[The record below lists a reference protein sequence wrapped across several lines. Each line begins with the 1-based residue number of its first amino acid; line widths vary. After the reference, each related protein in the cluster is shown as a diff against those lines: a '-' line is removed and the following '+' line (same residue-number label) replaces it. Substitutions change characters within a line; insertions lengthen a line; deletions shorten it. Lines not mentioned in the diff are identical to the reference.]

1 MNGKDFFDRVVE
13 LRRLQK
19 EYFATRSRD
28 ILMQAKAVEKEID
41 DEIDRVNQMLATR
54 SRNNIRH

>member
-41 DEIDRVNQMLATR
+41 DEIDRVNQILATR

>member
-41 DEIDRVNQMLATR
+41 DEIDRVNQILATR
-54 SRNNIRH
+54 SRNNIQH